1 MSRIFRIVRPSNTIK
16 NMEEKHFELAW
27 AAINEAR
34 RTLDDNPV
42 PDTFAGRKTQEPFP
56 REERE
61 EDA

>member
-56 REERE
+56 SEERE